1 MPAPNEN
8 YGSSGSDS
16 SQFGEGWHPLLLEL
30 RFVPIGIGDN
40 DLPGGH
46 TSHMLGDRRQQIG
59 QRPGLGE
66 IDTRPASFI
75 VHMGLREAGR
85 DKAALQVDDLRHRA
99 DMRPYRFNGSDSHEA
114 VALHSQRRDT
124 RIASSPS
131 LHFSY

>member
-8 YGSSGSDS
+8 YGSGGSDS
-16 SQFGEGWHPLLLEL
+16 IQFGEGWHPLLLEL

-46 TSHMLGDRRQQIG
+46 TSHMLGDRRQKIG

-75 VHMGLREAGR
+75 VQMGIREAGR
-85 DKAALQVDDLRHRA
+85 DKAALQVDDLRLRA
-99 DMRPYRFNGSDSHEA
+99 DMRPYRFIRSEEHTSELQSLMRNSYA
-114 VALHSQRRDT
+114 V
-124 RIASSPS
+124 
-131 LHFSY
+131 FCFKK